1 MMRWSAAV
9 TVLLMTAVVASGA
22 GFERQLSPDR
32 PSDRAIVNY
41 LALVKAG
48 KASSMDLG
56 NLGVLLLDKGYPADA
71 EHYLG
76 AALKADKH
84 NFEAAYRLG
93 IVLQREGKNRKAIHY
108 YLRALDEHPAHAHAR
123 FMLAFA
129 EERCGRRADAI
140 RDYASAYH
148 LAPELANPAVNPL
161 VLDSRLQTEA
171 QLTRYQRDVAT
182 ATLKTSAPDPA
193 GLRRMLET
201 TPKPAEAA
209 PPMPAAPPLAVAP
222 RPPVIAPPPPTLS
235 PTPPAPSPTPA
246 AGAATPAQL
255 TVRKP

>member
-1 MMRWSAAV
+1 MRWSVAV
-9 TVLLMTAVVASGA
+9 TVLLMAAAVASGA

-32 PSDRAIVNY
+32 PSDRAILNY

-48 KASSMDLG
+48 KASSMDLA

-71 EHYLG
+71 EHYLR

-93 IVLQREGKNRKAIHY
+93 IVLQREGKDRKATHY
-108 YLRALDEHPAHAHAR
+108 YLRALDEQPEHARAR

-148 LAPELANPAVNPL
+148 LAPELVNPAVNPL

-171 QLTRYQRDVAT
+171 QLSHYRRDVAT
-182 ATLKTSAPDPA
+182 STLKATAPDPA
-193 GLRRMLET
+193 GLRRMLEAA
-201 TPKPAEAA
+201 PKPAEVA
-209 PPMPAAPPLAVAP
+209 PPAPTAPPLAVAP
-222 RPPVIAPPPPTLS
+222 RLPVVAPPPPT
-235 PTPPAPSPTPA
+235 PTPTPTPA
-246 AGAATPAQL
+246 AGPASPPRL
-255 TVRKP
+255 PVAKP

>member
-1 MMRWSAAV
+1 MRWSVAV
-9 TVLLMTAVVASGA
+9 TVLLMAAAVASGA

-32 PSDRAIVNY
+32 LGDRAILNY

-56 NLGVLLLDKGYPADA
+56 NLGVLLLDKGYPVDA
-71 EHYLG
+71 EHYLR

-93 IVLQREGKNRKAIHY
+93 IVLQREGKYRKATHY
-108 YLRALDEHPAHAHAR
+108 YLRALDEHPAHAQAR

-148 LAPELANPAVNPL
+148 LAPELANPAANPL

-171 QLTRYQRDVAT
+171 QLTRYQRDVAP
-182 ATLKTSAPDPA
+182 ATLKTSVPDPA

-201 TPKPAEAA
+201 TPKPAEA
-209 PPMPAAPPLAVAP
+209 PPPPPAAPPLAVAP
-222 RPPVIAPPPPTLS
+222 RMPVVAPPPPT
-235 PTPPAPSPTPA
+235 PTPTPTAGPARPP
-246 AGAATPAQL
+246 QL
-255 TVRKP
+255 PVAKP